1 MTNITVS
8 KQGLSYISSFQS
20 YINQIN
26 SFPVLTEEEE
36 QKYGYKVFK
45 NNDKEAAKMLI
56 QSHLRLVVKIA
67 ARFYKNYGLPIADL
81 VSEGNI
87 GLIKAVKKFNPTKG
101 FRLSTYAMLW
111 IKSHIQE
118 YVLKSWSLVK
128 VSSNLAQKKL
138 FFSLSKIKNIL
149 NKKDDNLSV
158 NEVKYIASN
167 LNVREDEVK
176 DMNIRLQQQDYSLNN
191 VNEHGEEFANQVSSN
206 EQNQEELLSQNQD
219 KNIKKQLFLESL
231 CALKDRE
238 RDIVELHRIAKNPKT
253 LQEISEKYKISK
265 ERVRQ
270 IEEAAINKIK
280 KFINQKYQCS
290 PVS

>member
-8 KQGLSYISSFQS
+8 NQGLSHISSFQA
-20 YINQIN
+20 YLHQVN
-26 SFPVLTEEEE
+26 SFPMLTEKRE
-36 QKYGYKVFK
+36 QEYGYKVFE

-67 ARFYKNYGLPIADL
+67 AKFYKNYGLPIADL
-81 VSEGNI
+81 VSEGNV
-87 GLIKAVKKFNPTKG
+87 GLIKAVKKFDPTKG
-101 FRLSTYAMLW
+101 FRLSTYAILW

-149 NKKDDNLSV
+149 NKKDDNLSI
-158 NEVKYIASN
+158 NEIKYIADN
-167 LNVREDEVK
+167 LNVRENEVV
-176 DMNIRLQQQDYSLNN
+176 DMSLRLMQQDYSLNN
-191 VNEHGEEFANQVSSN
+191 VNEFGEEFSSQISSN
-206 EQNQEELLSQNQD
+206 EDNQEEIISKNQD
-219 KNIKKQLFLESL
+219 QNIKKQLFLEAL
-231 CALKDRE
+231 CALKERE
-238 RDIVELHRIAKNPKT
+238 RDIVKMHRINESPKT
-253 LQEISEKYKISK
+253 LKEISQKYKISK

-280 KFINQKYQCS
+280 KFISQRYQCS
-290 PVS
+290 LV

>member
-1 MTNITVS
+1 MKNITVS
-8 KQGLSYISSFQS
+8 SQGLSHISSFQS
-20 YINQIN
+20 YLNKINL
-26 SFPVLTEEEE
+26 FPMLTEEEE
-36 QKYGYKVFK
+36 REYGYMVFK
-45 NNDKEAAKMLI
+45 NNDKDAAKMLI

-87 GLIKAVKKFNPTKG
+87 GLMRAVKKFDPSKG

-128 VSSNLAQKKL
+128 ISSNLAQKKL

-149 NKKDDNLSV
+149 NIKDDNLSI
-158 NEVKYIASN
+158 NEVKYIAEN
-167 LNVREDEVK
+167 LSVREDEVR
-176 DMNIRLQQQDYSLNN
+176 DMSVRLRQQDYSLNN
-191 VNEHGEEFANQVSSN
+191 VNEYGEEFSGQISSD
-206 EQNQEELLSQNQD
+206 EKNQEELISQNQD
-219 KNIKKQLFLESL
+219 QNIKKQLFIESL
-231 CALKDRE
+231 SILKDRE
-238 RDIVELHRIAKNPKT
+238 KDIIEMHRISESPKT
-253 LQEISEKYKISK
+253 LKEISQKYQISK

-280 KFINQKYQCS
+280 KFINQRY
-290 PVS
+290 

>member
-8 KQGLSYISSFQS
+8 KQGLSHISSFQS

-36 QKYGYKVFK
+36 QEYGYKVFK

-67 ARFYKNYGLPIADL
+67 ARFYKNYGLPIGDL

-87 GLIKAVKKFNPTKG
+87 GLMKAVKKFNPTKG

-167 LNVREDEVK
+167 LNVREDEVE
-176 DMNIRLQQQDYSLNN
+176 DMNTRLQQQDYSLNN

-219 KNIKKQLFLESL
+219 QNIKKQLFLESL

-270 IEEAAINKIK
+270 IEEVAINKMK